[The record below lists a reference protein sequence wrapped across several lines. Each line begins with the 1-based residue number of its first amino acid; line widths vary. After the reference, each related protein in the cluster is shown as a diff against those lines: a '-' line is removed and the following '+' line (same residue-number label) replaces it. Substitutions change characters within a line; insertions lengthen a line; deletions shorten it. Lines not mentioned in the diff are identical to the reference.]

1 MKRKEY
7 KEQKAREEME
17 EKKLA
22 KGEEVSPEN
31 APESGVETQENR
43 QAVLEAEV
51 AQWKDKYLRT
61 MAEFENFRR
70 RTQQEKSDWVKW
82 STEKLILTICDVM
95 DNFER
100 AIPAEAESS
109 EDPFVKGIVLIKQQL
124 MSVLEKEEV
133 KKVEA
138 LGQDFDPNYHEA
150 LAHIPSELEENKV
163 AAVIQNGY
171 QMHGK
176 LIRPVRV
183 AVSNGMNLQQELKT
197 NKEDVEE

>member
-31 APESGVETQENR
+31 TPESGVETHENR